1 MYKPWSWL
9 SANYTFPRPYDHSS
23 DEMSEEEVY
32 ACAVGLRLVE
42 MQVQVLAAQPLEQG
56 GVVEPQPEQ
65 EGMLGQRPEQA

>member
-1 MYKPWSWL
+1 
-9 SANYTFPRPYDHSS
+9 
-23 DEMSEEEVY
+23 MSEGEVY
-32 ACAVGLRLVE
+32 ACAVGLRLLE